1 MKKLGITLTEAGI
14 SGAPMIPM
22 MVFVTTF
29 IRNNGKLDY
38 ILPFVIFYS
47 FLKIGSFTV
56 SVFGEVNN
64 PFRLAQFASLTIIL
78 GSVLILFQKKMLLTL
93 DLGAFLIG
101 LGLSVFVPM
110 YRTVKAVV
118 SERTG
123 EKYQKEE
130 FFGFILMLIFTAFL
144 LIGSEYSEQ
153 LVLSCYLFLSVIT
166 LFSIRAMVRDPSR
179 LTAPLFKE
187 KKYDWQEAMSAVILL
202 ALLFSLRLFKQTAD
216 VSDIFTILIIATIL
230 IFFEMMTH
238 FYAAKEPYEL
248 YQAYFSE
255 YMTFVILYCVFLYMG
270 MADVKMVVLAF
281 SILFAVNLTAKFTAR
296 YVTALENRWLVG
308 NVMILMLMVS
318 SVLMIPERL
327 WLLGVAVSVYAISI
341 GMGEVGSDYQSSG
354 KFPTYEQQL
363 ARQKMNGVGSVIG
376 QLILIGVMIVSSQ
389 LLVHDPNYT
398 VNAYIHKIPSGE
410 LESVLLVTR
419 YAGLVLLD
427 VQGIFLLMFGKKAGR
442 KLFVKD

>member
-1 MKKLGITLTEAGI
+1 
-14 SGAPMIPM
+14 
-22 MVFVTTF
+22 
-29 IRNNGKLDY
+29 
-38 ILPFVIFYS
+38 
-47 FLKIGSFTV
+47 
-56 SVFGEVNN
+56 
-64 PFRLAQFASLTIIL
+64 
-78 GSVLILFQKKMLLTL
+78 MLLTL

-101 LGLSVFVPM
+101 FGLSVFVPM
-110 YRTVKAVV
+110 YQTVKAIV
-118 SERTG
+118 SERIG

-144 LIGSEYSEQ
+144 LIGSEYSEE
-153 LVLSCYLFLSVIT
+153 LVLSCYLILSVIT
-166 LFSIRAMVRDPSR
+166 LFSIRSMVKDPSK
-179 LTAPLFKE
+179 LTASLFKQRE
-187 KKYDWQEAMSAVILL
+187 YDWKEAMSAVILL

-238 FYAAKEPYEL
+238 FYAEKEPYEL

-296 YVTALENRWLVG
+296 YVMALKNRYFVG

-318 SVLMIPERL
+318 SMLMIPERL
-327 WLLGVAVSVYAISI
+327 WLLGVAVSVYAVSI
-341 GMGEVGSDYQSSG
+341 GMGEVGSDYQNSG

-363 ARQKMNGVGSVIG
+363 AKQKMNGVGSVIG

-389 LLVHDPNYT
+389 LLVRDPNYT
-398 VNAYIHKIPSGE
+398 INACIHKIPSEE
-410 LESVLLVTR
+410 LKSVLLATR

-427 VQGIFLLMFGKKAGR
+427 VQGIFLLTFGKKAGR

>member
-1 MKKLGITLTEAGI
+1 
-14 SGAPMIPM
+14 MIPM

-47 FLKIGSFTV
+47 FLKIGAFTV

-64 PFRLAQFASLTIIL
+64 PFRLAQFASLTVIL

-101 LGLSVFVPM
+101 FGLSVFVPM
-110 YRTVKAVV
+110 YRTIKAIV

-123 EKYQKEE
+123 ERYQKEE

-144 LIGSEYSEQ
+144 LIGSEYSEE
-153 LVLSCYLFLSVIT
+153 LVLSCYLILSVIT
-166 LFSIRAMVRDPSR
+166 LFSIRSMVKDPSK

-187 KKYDWQEAMSAVILL
+187 REYDWQEAMSAVILL

-296 YVTALENRWLVG
+296 YVTALKNRYFVG

-327 WLLGVAVSVYAISI
+327 WLLGVAVSVYAVSI
-341 GMGEVGSDYQSSG
+341 GMGEVGSDYQNSG

-363 ARQKMNGVGSVIG
+363 AKQKMNGVGSVIG

-389 LLVHDPNYT
+389 LLVHDPN
-398 VNAYIHKIPSGE
+398 
-410 LESVLLVTR
+410 
-419 YAGLVLLD
+419 
-427 VQGIFLLMFGKKAGR
+427 
-442 KLFVKD
+442 

>member
-1 MKKLGITLTEAGI
+1 
-14 SGAPMIPM
+14 MIPM

-130 FFGFILMLIFTAFL
+130 FFGFILMLIFTVFL
-144 LIGSEYSEQ
+144 LVGSRYSEE

-398 VNAYIHKIPSGE
+398 VNAYIHRIPSGE

-427 VQGIFLLMFGKKAGR
+427 VQGIFLLMFGRKAGR

>member
-1 MKKLGITLTEAGI
+1 
-14 SGAPMIPM
+14 MIPM

-47 FLKIGSFTV
+47 FLKIGAFTV

-64 PFRLAQFASLTIIL
+64 PFRLAQFASLTVIL

-101 LGLSVFVPM
+101 FGLSVFVPM
-110 YRTVKAVV
+110 YQTVKAIV

-144 LIGSEYSEQ
+144 LIGSEYSEE
-153 LVLSCYLFLSVIT
+153 LVLSCYLILSVIT
-166 LFSIRAMVRDPSR
+166 LFSIRSMVKDPSK

-187 KKYDWQEAMSAVILL
+187 REYDWQEAMSAVILL

-296 YVTALENRWLVG
+296 YVTALKNRYFVG

-327 WLLGVAVSVYAISI
+327 WLLGVAVSVYAVSI
-341 GMGEVGSDYQSSG
+341 GMGEVGSDYQNSG

-363 ARQKMNGVGSVIG
+363 AKQKMNGVGSVIG

-398 VNAYIHKIPSGE
+398 INAYIHKIPSEE
-410 LESVLLVTR
+410 LKS
-419 YAGLVLLD
+419 VLLD
-427 VQGIFLLMFGKKAGR
+427 VQGIFLLTFGKKAGR

>member
-1 MKKLGITLTEAGI
+1 MRKLGITLTEAGI

-29 IRNNGKLDY
+29 IRNNGRLDY

-47 FLKIGSFTV
+47 FLKIGAFTV

-64 PFRLAQFASLTIIL
+64 PFRLAQLASLTVIL
-78 GSVLILFQKKMLLTL
+78 GSVLILFQKKMLLML

-101 LGLSVFVPM
+101 FGLSVFVPM
-110 YRTVKAVV
+110 YRTVKAIV

-123 EKYQKEE
+123 ERYQKEE

-144 LIGSEYSEQ
+144 LIGSEYSEE
-153 LVLSCYLFLSVIT
+153 LVLSCYLILSVIT
-166 LFSIRAMVRDPSR
+166 LFSIRSMVKDPSK
-179 LTAPLFKE
+179 LTASLFKQRE
-187 KKYDWQEAMSAVILL
+187 YDWKEAMSAVILL

-238 FYAAKEPYEL
+238 FYAEKEPYEL

-296 YVTALENRWLVG
+296 YVMALKNRYFVG
-308 NVMILMLMVS
+308 NVMILMLMFS
-318 SVLMIPERL
+318 SMLMIPERL
-327 WLLGVAVSVYAISI
+327 WLLGVAVSVYAVSI
-341 GMGEVGSDYQSSG
+341 GMGEVGSDYQNSG

-363 ARQKMNGVGSVIG
+363 AKQKMNGVGSVIG
-376 QLILIGVMIVSSQ
+376 QLILIGAMIVSSQ
-389 LLVHDPNYT
+389 LLVRDPNYMIS
-398 VNAYIHKIPSGE
+398 ACIHKIPSEE
-410 LESVLLVTR
+410 LESVLLATR

-427 VQGIFLLMFGKKAGR
+427 VQGIFLLTFGKKAGR

>member
-1 MKKLGITLTEAGI
+1 
-14 SGAPMIPM
+14 
-22 MVFVTTF
+22 
-29 IRNNGKLDY
+29 
-38 ILPFVIFYS
+38 
-47 FLKIGSFTV
+47 IGSFTV

-144 LIGSEYSEQ
+144 LVGSRYSEE

>member
-144 LIGSEYSEQ
+144 LVGSRYSEE

-179 LTAPLFKE
+179 LMAPLFKE

-398 VNAYIHKIPSGE
+398 VNAYIHKIPSEE
-410 LESVLLVTR
+410 LESVLLATR

>member
-144 LIGSEYSEQ
+144 LVGSRYSEE

-410 LESVLLVTR
+410 LESVLLATR

>member
-1 MKKLGITLTEAGI
+1 
-14 SGAPMIPM
+14 MIPM
-22 MVFVTTF
+22 MVFVTTL

-144 LIGSEYSEQ
+144 LVGSRYSEE

-187 KKYDWQEAMSAVILL
+187 REYDWKEAMSAVILL
-202 ALLFSLRLFKQTAD
+202 ALLFSLRLFKQTVD

-238 FYAAKEPYEL
+238 FYVAKQPYEL

-398 VNAYIHKIPSGE
+398 VNAYIHKIPSEE
-410 LESVLLVTR
+410 LESVLLATR

>member
-1 MKKLGITLTEAGI
+1 
-14 SGAPMIPM
+14 MIPM
-22 MVFVTTF
+22 MVFVTTL

-47 FLKIGSFTV
+47 FLKIGAFTV

-144 LIGSEYSEQ
+144 LVGSRYSEE

-308 NVMILMLMVS
+308 NVMILMLIVS

-427 VQGIFLLMFGKKAGR
+427 VQGIFLLMLGKKAGR

>member
-1 MKKLGITLTEAGI
+1 
-14 SGAPMIPM
+14 MIPM

-47 FLKIGSFTV
+47 FLKIGAFTV

-64 PFRLAQFASLTIIL
+64 PFRLAQFASLTVIL

-101 LGLSVFVPM
+101 FGLSVFVPM
-110 YRTVKAVV
+110 YQTVKAIV

-144 LIGSEYSEQ
+144 LIGSEYSEE
-153 LVLSCYLFLSVIT
+153 LVLSCYLILSVIT
-166 LFSIRAMVRDPSR
+166 LFSIRSMVKDPSK

-187 KKYDWQEAMSAVILL
+187 REYDWQEEMSAVILL

-296 YVTALENRWLVG
+296 YVTALKNRYFVG

-327 WLLGVAVSVYAISI
+327 WLLGVAVSVYAVSI
-341 GMGEVGSDYQSSG
+341 GMGEVGSDYQNSG

-363 ARQKMNGVGSVIG
+363 AKQKMNGVGSVIG

-398 VNAYIHKIPSGE
+398 INAYIHKIPSEE
-410 LESVLLVTR
+410 LKSVLLATR

-427 VQGIFLLMFGKKAGR
+427 VQGIFLLTFGKKASR

>member
-1 MKKLGITLTEAGI
+1 
-14 SGAPMIPM
+14 MIPM

-144 LIGSEYSEQ
+144 LVGSRYSEE

-410 LESVLLVTR
+410 LESVLLATR

>member
-1 MKKLGITLTEAGI
+1 
-14 SGAPMIPM
+14 
-22 MVFVTTF
+22 
-29 IRNNGKLDY
+29 
-38 ILPFVIFYS
+38 
-47 FLKIGSFTV
+47 
-56 SVFGEVNN
+56 
-64 PFRLAQFASLTIIL
+64 
-78 GSVLILFQKKMLLTL
+78 MLLML

-101 LGLSVFVPM
+101 FGLSVFVPM
-110 YRTVKAVV
+110 YRTVKAIV

-123 EKYQKEE
+123 EKYRKEE

-144 LIGSEYSEQ
+144 FIGSEYSEQ
-153 LVLSCYLFLSVIT
+153 LVLSCYLILSVIA
-166 LFSIRAMVRDPSR
+166 LFSIRSMVKDPSK

-187 KKYDWQEAMSAVILL
+187 REYDWKKAMSAVILL

-238 FYAAKEPYEL
+238 FYAAKQPYEL

-270 MADVKMVVLAF
+270 MADVKTVVLAF
-281 SILFAVNLTAKFTAR
+281 SILFAVNLTAKFTAI
-296 YVTALENRWLVG
+296 YVMTLENRYFVG

-318 SVLMIPERL
+318 SILMIPERL
-327 WLLGVAVSVYAISI
+327 WLLGVAVSVYAVSI
-341 GMGEVGSDYQSSG
+341 GMGEAGSDCQNIG

-363 ARQKMNGVGSVIG
+363 AKQKMNGVGSVIG
-376 QLILIGVMIVSSQ
+376 QLILIGAMIVSSQ
-389 LLVHDPNYT
+389 LLVRDPNYMIS
-398 VNAYIHKIPSGE
+398 ACIHKIPSEE
-410 LESVLLVTR
+410 LESVLLATR

-427 VQGIFLLMFGKKAGR
+427 VQGIFLLTSGKKAGR

>member
-14 SGAPMIPM
+14 SGTPMIPM

-144 LIGSEYSEQ
+144 LVGSRYSEE

-398 VNAYIHKIPSGE
+398 VNAYIHKIPSEE
-410 LESVLLVTR
+410 LESVLLATR

>member
-22 MVFVTTF
+22 MVFVTTL

-47 FLKIGSFTV
+47 FLKIGAFNV
-56 SVFGEVNN
+56 SVLGEVNN
-64 PFRLAQFASLTIIL
+64 PFRLAQFASLTVIL
-78 GSVLILFQKKMLLTL
+78 GSVLILFQKKMLLML

-101 LGLSVFVPM
+101 FGLSVFVPM
-110 YRTVKAVV
+110 YRTVKAIV

-123 EKYQKEE
+123 EKYRKEE

-144 LIGSEYSEQ
+144 FIGSEYSEQ
-153 LVLSCYLFLSVIT
+153 LVLSCYLILSVIA
-166 LFSIRAMVRDPSR
+166 LFSIRSMVKDPSK

-187 KKYDWQEAMSAVILL
+187 REYDWKKAMSAVILL

-216 VSDIFTILIIATIL
+216 VKT
-230 IFFEMMTH
+230 
-238 FYAAKEPYEL
+238 
-248 YQAYFSE
+248 
-255 YMTFVILYCVFLYMG
+255 
-270 MADVKMVVLAF
+270 VVLAF
-281 SILFAVNLTAKFTAR
+281 SILFAVNLTAKFTAI
-296 YVTALENRWLVG
+296 YVMTLENRYFVG

-318 SVLMIPERL
+318 SILMIPERL
-327 WLLGVAVSVYAISI
+327 WLLGVAVSVYAVSI
-341 GMGEVGSDYQSSG
+341 GMGEAGSDCQNIG

-363 ARQKMNGVGSVIG
+363 AKQKMNGVGSVIG
-376 QLILIGVMIVSSQ
+376 QLILIGAMIVSSQ
-389 LLVHDPNYT
+389 LLVRDPNYMIS
-398 VNAYIHKIPSGE
+398 ACIHKIPSEE
-410 LESVLLVTR
+410 LESVLLATR

-427 VQGIFLLMFGKKAGR
+427 VQGIFLLTSGKKAGR

>member
-1 MKKLGITLTEAGI
+1 
-14 SGAPMIPM
+14 MIPM

-64 PFRLAQFASLTIIL
+64 PFRLARFASLTIIL

-144 LIGSEYSEQ
+144 LVGSRYSEE

-398 VNAYIHKIPSGE
+398 VNAYIHKIPSEE
-410 LESVLLVTR
+410 LESVLLATR

>member
-1 MKKLGITLTEAGI
+1 
-14 SGAPMIPM
+14 MIPM

-29 IRNNGKLDY
+29 IRNNGRLDY

-47 FLKIGSFTV
+47 FLKIGAFTV

-64 PFRLAQFASLTIIL
+64 PFRLAQFASLTVIL

-101 LGLSVFVPM
+101 FGLSVFVPM
-110 YRTVKAVV
+110 YQT
-118 SERTG
+118 
-123 EKYQKEE
+123 
-130 FFGFILMLIFTAFL
+130 
-144 LIGSEYSEQ
+144 
-153 LVLSCYLFLSVIT
+153 VIT
-166 LFSIRAMVRDPSR
+166 LFSIRSMVKDPSK

-187 KKYDWQEAMSAVILL
+187 REYDWQEAMSAVILL

-255 YMTFVILYCVFLYMG
+255 YMTFVILYCVFLHMG

-296 YVTALENRWLVG
+296 YVTALKNRYFVG

-327 WLLGVAVSVYAISI
+327 WLLGVAVSVYAVSI
-341 GMGEVGSDYQSSG
+341 GMGEVGSDYQNSG

-363 ARQKMNGVGSVIG
+363 AKQKMNGVGSVIG

-398 VNAYIHKIPSGE
+398 INAYIHKIPSEE
-410 LESVLLVTR
+410 LKSVLLATR

-427 VQGIFLLMFGKKAGR
+427 VQGIFLLTFGKKAGR